1 MKSLKESINEAK
13 NCILNCDINFDLRSD
28 IYSVL
33 SDLAFEYDKRNKK
46 FDKNKVEEAIE
57 WFLDQF
63 YEQNPDFD

>member
-1 MKSLKESINEAK
+1 MKSLKDSISEAK
-13 NCILNCDINFDLRSD
+13 SHILSSNINFDLRSD
-28 IYSVL
+28 IYTVL
-33 SDLAFEYDKRNKK
+33 SDLAFEYDSRNKK

>member
-13 NCILNCDINFDLRSD
+13 SVIVNSEINFDLRSD
-28 IYSVL
+28 VYNVL
-33 SDLAFEYDKRNKK
+33 SDLAFEYDRRNKK

-63 YEQNPDFD
+63 YDQNPDFE